1 MSIIHILL
9 MLHLK
14 AKTFLY
20 KGDVNNAY
28 IMYWN
33 LINWPLN
40 FGSKVMYSLVP
51 LSHVTVN
58 PNSVS
63 NTVNKCSSL
72 IWNFPFMWTVDA
84 PGSDD
89 TTGVF
94 SLSNVITVLLI
105 ITDTFFVHVNPLL
118 PHGTFWTC
126 IWNVS
131 ADEPLQESCAR
142 MYSQAPLKV
151 YLFPSKVI

>member
-1 MSIIHILL
+1 

-14 AKTFLY
+14 AKAFLY
-20 KGDVNNAY
+20 KGNVNNAY
-28 IMYWN
+28 IVYWN
-33 LINWPLN
+33 LTNWPLN

-72 IWNFPFMWTVDA
+72 IWNFRFMWTVDA
-84 PGSDD
+84 PGSED

-94 SLSNVITVLLI
+94 PLSNVITVLLI

-131 ADEPLQESCAR
+131 ADEPLQESCTR